1 MEEVQC
7 PFWSEKSEQSRSLG
21 APSKEMQ
28 LPLWD
33 AYESGCLQA
42 WLSSYWSFARRVGDG
57 AALGDIALFS
67 PLFAVK
73 IVIWNHSQVTD
84 AKEVSFCL

>member
-7 PFWSEKSEQSRSLG
+7 PFWSEKSEQSRSPG
-21 APSKEMQ
+21 APFKEMQ

-33 AYESGCLQA
+33 AYESGGLQA

-57 AALGDIALFS
+57 AALWDIALFS
-67 PLFAVK
+67 PLFTVK

-84 AKEVSFCL
+84 TKEVGFCL